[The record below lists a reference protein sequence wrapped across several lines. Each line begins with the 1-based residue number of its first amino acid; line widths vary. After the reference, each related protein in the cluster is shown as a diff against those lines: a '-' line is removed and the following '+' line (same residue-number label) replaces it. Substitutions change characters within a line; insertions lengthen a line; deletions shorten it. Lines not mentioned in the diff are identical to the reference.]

1 MHSALHDYD
10 QPRQAVGEDKLVR
23 SIVHICMTDHSC
35 ITLYTQYTCAEDNK
49 PVVCQ
54 DAAMLLLKIS
64 LFFSKVGCFVTH
76 QEAYQSKPKINSDAT
91 TITTAV
97 NFLAEVLSFIAFL
110 SCTLPLSMFAV

>member
-54 DAAMLLLKIS
+54 DAAMLLLRYLYSSAKW
-64 LFFSKVGCFVTH
+64 G
-76 QEAYQSKPKINSDAT
+76 
-91 TITTAV
+91 
-97 NFLAEVLSFIAFL
+97 VLSLIRKHTSQSPKSTVMQPPSL
-110 SCTLPLSMFAV
+110 QQ